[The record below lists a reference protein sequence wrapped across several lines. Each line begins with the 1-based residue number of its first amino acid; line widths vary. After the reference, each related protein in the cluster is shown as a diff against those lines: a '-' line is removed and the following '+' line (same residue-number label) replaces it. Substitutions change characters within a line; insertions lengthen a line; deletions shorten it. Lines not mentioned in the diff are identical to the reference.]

1 MVTNFSQ
8 IDVIPKIKDVVLGKT
23 IGQGAFAFVKKAS
36 LKQDSNAVFAVKFVH
51 LDTCKR
57 HGLTDER
64 IANEV
69 LIHKKCSSNSNVIKL
84 LDYNIS
90 KHYMWIAIELAE
102 GGDLFDKIE
111 PDIGLVDTELAQ
123 FYFQQLITAVDYL
136 HSSCGVAHRDIK
148 PENILLDKC
157 GNMKLADFGL
167 ATVFRKKSG
176 NIKWSS
182 DICGS
187 PPYMAPDILDPN
199 GYRSDTADI
208 WSCGVL
214 LFVLLTGTTPW
225 EEPTMNDEWY
235 SVFMY
240 SDGQILDGSWSKVD
254 LMVLNLLRGILKP
267 QTDQRFT
274 IERIKHHKW
283 FKHQVSFAD
292 ENCQCSN
299 SEELFKRLTTPLK
312 VSLRDED
319 YEQCT
324 QQLKETCENTNNI
337 KLPSKD
343 KHKYV
348 ASQPLEGANAEAVIL
363 THDIFDTDVIH
374 AATQDPFFSLGKSS
388 LPQDSWNTLLSQD
401 PSVLQYQEKKDIIKN
416 TKLFEN
422 NNIFT
427 RFYSVESIENV
438 LSMLESAIKAVDIKV
453 HANLLQ
459 DYESLLASLG
469 PDLIFPLSMA
479 IKTID
484 TRKLLL
490 TGFIKIQTL
499 NFPLKTIT
507 FVRTKGDPLEWRK
520 LFKNITVLCR
530 DIVFYR

>member
-8 IDVIPKIKDVVLGKT
+8 IDVIPKIKDVTLGKT

-36 LKQDSNAVFAVKFVH
+36 LKQDADAVFAVKFVH
-51 LDTCKR
+51 LDTCKQY
-57 HGLTDER
+57 GLTDER

-90 KHYMWIAIELAE
+90 KHYMWIALELAE

-148 PENILLDKC
+148 PENILLDKS

-176 NIKWSS
+176 NIKRSN

-187 PPYMAPDILDPN
+187 PPYMAPDLLNPN
-199 GYRSDTADI
+199 GYEADVADI

-235 SVFMY
+235 SGFMH
-240 SDGQILDGSWSKVD
+240 SDGQILDGSWSKID

-267 QTDQRFT
+267 QTDQRFS

-283 FKHQVSFAD
+283 FKHRVSFAD
-292 ENCQCSN
+292 ENGQCSN
-299 SEELFKRLTTPLK
+299 TEELFRRLTMPLK

-319 YEQCT
+319 YEQ
-324 QQLKETCENTNNI
+324 LH
-337 KLPSKD
+337 S
-343 KHKYV
+343 
-348 ASQPLEGANAEAVIL
+348 
-363 THDIFDTDVIH
+363 
-374 AATQDPFFSLGKSS
+374 AAQ
-388 LPQDSWNTLLSQD
+388 
-401 PSVLQYQEKKDIIKN
+401 
-416 TKLFEN
+416 
-422 NNIFT
+422 
-427 RFYSVESIENV
+427 
-438 LSMLESAIKAVDIKV
+438 
-453 HANLLQ
+453 
-459 DYESLLASLG
+459 
-469 PDLIFPLSMA
+469 
-479 IKTID
+479 
-484 TRKLLL
+484 RKLWE
-490 TGFIKIQTL
+490 L
-499 NFPLKTIT
+499 N
-507 FVRTKGDPLEWRK
+507 
-520 LFKNITVLCR
+520 
-530 DIVFYR
+530 